1 MKHVIYVDVLL
12 FINVFV
18 NYFLLLTTSLIMKTN
33 VRKIRILAGAF
44 VGGLFSLSVFLPQLN
59 TMLSILL
66 RAFIALTLV
75 LITFGYKTM
84 SFYFKHFL
92 TLFMSTFLFAG
103 LMSAIWIVFK
113 TDSLVYIN
121 SAIYF
126 DINIFVLI
134 VSSVVCYILIFI
146 SRKFF
151 KKTTPQSLK
160 YDITLKNG
168 LKTISGKALLDTG
181 NNLTDFFTGYP
192 VIICTANFVR
202 CLIPEEIYD
211 ILENKRIDLITDEEW
226 RKKVRLINYSTVSSK
241 STMIAFR
248 PDKVILKDFNNNYET
263 DEVYVAVN
271 TSQKYINEIFD
282 ALLNGAI
289 FERGKNE

>member
-1 MKHVIYVDVLL
+1 MKHVIYVDILL
-12 FINVFV
+12 FINIFV
-18 NYFLLLTTSLIMKTN
+18 NYFLLLTTSLIMKTK

-59 TMLSILL
+59 AILSILF

-75 LITFGYKTM
+75 LITFGYKTV

-103 LMSAIWIVFK
+103 LMSAIWIIFR

-126 DINIFVLI
+126 DVNIFVLI
-134 VSSVVCYILIFI
+134 ISSVVCYILIYI
-146 SRKFF
+146 AQKFF
-151 KKTTPQSLK
+151 KKKTPLSLK
-160 YDITLKNG
+160 YDITVEACSKKVL
-168 LKTISGKALLDTG
+168 GKAMLDTG

-192 VIICTANFVR
+192 VIICTSNFVR
-202 CLIPEEIYD
+202 NLIPEEITD
-211 ILENKRIDLITDEEW
+211 ILENKRIDLITNEEW
-226 RKKVRLINYSTVSSK
+226 RKKVRLINYSTVSGK

-248 PDKVILKDFNNNYET
+248 PDRVILKDYHKTHEA
-263 DEVYVAVN
+263 DEVYIAVN
-271 TSQKYINEIFD
+271 TSQKYINENFD